1 MTNILLSPI
10 GRSPGAV
17 TGIYYALAEQEAAV
31 QIDTVVLLSTA
42 MPQVKKA
49 AKMVKQVL
57 GSDRVVV
64 LPLRAAEG
72 QEPSHDFNDEA
83 TILNFIQL
91 ANAVLDHGNRA
102 EGNHVYI
109 GISGGRSS
117 MGALATL
124 SAYVYGAAGIY
135 HLWVDEDIEK
145 KGDITRLLSMRRE
158 EYMTILK
165 PPADQYRLVSIPLAP
180 FDDLWDRGRLGQVLA
195 ERPEARE
202 ALLRA
207 VTDVEMQQLKAL
219 KQQDISFKDTSKQ
232 LLGIFRHTEIERAIE
247 AAVRIYGLH
256 GKDVKPA
263 DVVELAEKLRPYFP
277 PPFWQ
282 QIKQDLNDWETWKG
296 GADRLLKFVEAVAT
310 PLAVAGFATALK
322 IAPWG

>member
-17 TGIYYALAEQEAAV
+17 TGIYYALAEQKDVV

-49 AKMVKQVL
+49 AQMVKQVL
-57 GSDRVVV
+57 GSDRVLV
-64 LPLRAAEG
+64 LPLRAAEDKD
-72 QEPSHDFNDEA
+72 PSHDFNDQA
-83 TILNFIQL
+83 TALNFIQL

-102 EGNHVYI
+102 GDRVYI

-135 HLWVDEDIEK
+135 HLWVDEKIEEQ
-145 KGDITRLLSMRRE
+145 GDITKLQSMRSSQ
-158 EYMTILK
+158 YMPILK
-165 PPADQYRLVSIPLAP
+165 PPTGQYRLVSIPLAP
-180 FDDLWDRGRLGQVLA
+180 FDALWDRGRLGEVLA
-195 ERPEARE
+195 QRPEARE

-219 KQQDISFKDTSKQ
+219 QEQRKASFEQVSKR
-232 LLGIFRHTEIERAIE
+232 LREIFGGTEIEQAVE
-247 AAVRIYGLH
+247 AAIKVAGGDDKPLEWEVTFKPYIKPLFWTQ
-256 GKDVKPA
+256 VK
-263 DVVELAEKLRPYFP
+263 R
-277 PPFWQ
+277 
-282 QIKQDLNDWETWKG
+282 DLSDWENWKAG
-296 GADRLLKFVEAVAT
+296 GDRLLKTVEAIAL
-310 PLAVAGFATALK
+310 PLTVAGLAAL
-322 IAPWG
+322 WGIPLK

>member
-17 TGIYYALAEQEAAV
+17 TGIYYALAEQEDAV

-49 AKMVKQVL
+49 AKMVGEAL
-57 GSDRVVV
+57 GPDKVVV
-64 LPLRAAEG
+64 LPLRAAENK
-72 QEPSHDFNDEA
+72 PSHDFNDVA
-83 TILNFIQL
+83 TALNFIHL
-91 ANAVLDHGNRA
+91 ANAVLDHANRA
-102 EGNHVYI
+102 DGNQVYI

-135 HLWVDEDIEK
+135 HLWVDEKIEEQ
-145 KGDITRLLSMRRE
+145 GDITQLLNMRRSE
-158 EYMTILK
+158 RIKILN
-165 PPADQYRLVSIPLAP
+165 PPADQRRLVSIPLAP
-180 FDDLWDRGRLGQVLA
+180 FDTLWDRGRLGQVLA

-207 VTDVEMQQLKAL
+207 VTDVEMRQLKTLQEQREA
-219 KQQDISFKDTSKQ
+219 SFEEVTKR
-232 LLGIFRHTEIERAIE
+232 LREIFQGTEIEDAVEVAIKVAGGDE
-247 AAVRIYGLH
+247 KPLEWEVAFKPYI
-256 GKDVKPA
+256 KPEFWTQVK
-263 DVVELAEKLRPYFP
+263 R
-277 PPFWQ
+277 
-282 QIKQDLNDWETWKG
+282 DLSDWENWKA

-310 PLAVAGFATALK
+310 PLAVAGFAAVLNIPK
-322 IAPWG
+322 WS